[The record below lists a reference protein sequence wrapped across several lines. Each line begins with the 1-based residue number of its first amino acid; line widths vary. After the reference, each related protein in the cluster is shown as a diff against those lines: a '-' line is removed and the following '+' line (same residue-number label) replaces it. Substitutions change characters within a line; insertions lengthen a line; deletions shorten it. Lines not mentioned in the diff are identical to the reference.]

1 MAFLISPKN
10 NYFSI
15 MKTITKQIK
24 SSDITYNPALDR
36 FQGRVIFKEKLLAA
50 EEFLKKHGMPK

>member
-1 MAFLISPKN
+1 
-10 NYFSI
+10 
-15 MKTITKQIK
+15 MKTTTKHVK

-36 FQGRVIFKEKLLAA
+36 FQGKVIFKEKLLAT